1 MEELKNKNFIIGVI
15 AIIAIAVMVGILVN
29 TKAQDDIVVSPVADI
44 AVETLEGEYVAE
56 EIVVEESQVV
66 ETIIE
71 TPEAEAPVVVETILE

>member
-1 MEELKNKNFIIGVI
+1 M
-15 AIIAIAVMVGILVN
+15 
-29 TKAQDDIVVSPVADI
+29 VSPVADI